1 MLASSGPKTCHCGS
15 PATIYIWLNATFIDD
30 SNAPL
35 IDLQLS
41 FVTCVVNLLYL
52 VIFIHCLHLSLDK
65 RSFCRKPPSPAKCK
79 IETLEMWKCFWSQIL
94 LMKMNKSYCT
104 MPALTKLQ
112 TRGDLNLLLA
122 GQPVNESEWHQCQK
136 PVHGR
141 SFPITTK
148 LLVTTIEIFWVMW
161 LQSEIPSSWGVR
173 SPDPHR
179 RVGRGTWLP
188 PASPIKSIKCLLFII

>member
-1 MLASSGPKTCHCGS
+1 
-15 PATIYIWLNATFIDD
+15 
-30 SNAPL
+30 
-35 IDLQLS
+35 
-41 FVTCVVNLLYL
+41 
-52 VIFIHCLHLSLDK
+52 
-65 RSFCRKPPSPAKCK
+65 
-79 IETLEMWKCFWSQIL
+79 MWKCFWSQIL

-148 LLVTTIEIFWVMW
+148 FLVTTIEIFWVMW

-179 RVGRGTWLP
+179 RVGRGTWLGVDLLGLTT
-188 PASPIKSIKCLLFII
+188 SCFCVKLSCLVHVSWSGSNAMFQTSLTWYYQTLLVAKHSL

>member
-1 MLASSGPKTCHCGS
+1 
-15 PATIYIWLNATFIDD
+15 
-30 SNAPL
+30 
-35 IDLQLS
+35 
-41 FVTCVVNLLYL
+41 
-52 VIFIHCLHLSLDK
+52 
-65 RSFCRKPPSPAKCK
+65 
-79 IETLEMWKCFWSQIL
+79 MWKCFWSQIL

-148 LLVTTIEIFWVMW
+148 LLVTTIEIFWVLW
-161 LQSEIPSSWGVR
+161 LQSQIPSSWGVR

-179 RVGRGTWLP
+179 RVGRGTWLASLTP
-188 PASPIKSIKCLLFII
+188 VWQFSYVIKAAFDESVTLVSPQTSSASPPYSPASLI

>member
-1 MLASSGPKTCHCGS
+1 
-15 PATIYIWLNATFIDD
+15 
-30 SNAPL
+30 
-35 IDLQLS
+35 
-41 FVTCVVNLLYL
+41 
-52 VIFIHCLHLSLDK
+52 
-65 RSFCRKPPSPAKCK
+65 
-79 IETLEMWKCFWSQIL
+79 MWKCFWSQIL

-161 LQSEIPSSWGVR
+161 LQSQIPSSWGVR

-179 RVGRGTWLP
+179 RVGRGTWLCYIYLLSGLWNIAVVTSNVCFSRFEVP
-188 PASPIKSIKCLLFII
+188 FPFYLLIKVICDKSYLVIKVREVTRILNWADSGFFI